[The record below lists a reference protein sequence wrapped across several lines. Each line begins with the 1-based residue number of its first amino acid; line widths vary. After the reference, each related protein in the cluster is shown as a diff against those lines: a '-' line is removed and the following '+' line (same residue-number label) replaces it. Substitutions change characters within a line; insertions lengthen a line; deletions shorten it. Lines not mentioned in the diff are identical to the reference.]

1 MISIEGHLF
10 DLQNREDVML
20 LWIREDT
27 GRVHLIYDR
36 FQPSIYVHGDAAVI
50 ERLTRRLQVLGVL
63 ACSPGRTE
71 RIHFYT
77 GRVVPVVCYTFAKP
91 SFLRTIH
98 RKLYAF
104 FERVEIYH
112 SDIDLPALYLFHRRW
127 IPMARLRLKCEWNE
141 QEHRFDLVDGSM
153 LDDAAAMDYP
163 AVSLRVAYLS
173 LAACHRF
180 GLRGNA
186 LLLESQTEQIEVPA
200 DDPVRMIHR
209 CNDFFERNDPD
220 VILSEY
226 GDRTIFPAL
235 FRYAK
240 ELKIPLHADRIT
252 DLSVNRR
259 IITEGR
265 SYLTYG
271 SMIFRAP
278 SYPLYGRWHIDRHNS
293 FVHRE
298 SGLEGVIQLSRLSC
312 IPVQTMARSSTG
324 TAMTMIQTAVALKQ
338 NYLVPWQKSHSE
350 EPRSALDLLT
360 SDKGGLVY
368 EPDIRETNV
377 RENVIQIDF
386 SQMYPTIM
394 VRHNLSPETV
404 LCSCCAPSYA
414 DCDRV
419 PEVHFPVCR
428 RRRGIV
434 PLSLAPILELRRY
447 LKHQKK
453 HAPTQEERFRAHQRQ
468 DALKWLLVT
477 CFGYLGYRNA
487 KFGRLESHEA
497 VTAFGRQKLLRAIRI
512 CEERGYSVLHAITDC
527 LFLQKKPAIDHRFS
541 QARNLST
548 DPSRHGSSDYR
559 EDHLQACP
567 EVHSAAGSVVEGQE
581 LQELCD
587 AITAATSVEMSL
599 EGVYSWIVFL
609 SSRQDE
615 RLPVAN
621 RYFGRFTDGTMK
633 VRGIQLRRRD
643 TPHFIRMVQQ
653 QMLDVMS
660 TAESVADLRALHPV
674 MDEIY
679 KGWRDR
685 LYNRE
690 IPWRDLLLRRTVSRP
705 PDEYTVYGA
714 SYLSLEQLA
723 GLGIEL
729 QPGEKV
735 RYLIL
740 SKKAVDRRHR
750 YLTEEKA
757 ELAEQEGRTPVYDIY
772 AYGKLLLDTFQEL
785 WEHFAPVG
793 YFEELRDG
801 QLRLFLHRRRD

>member
-1 MISIEGHLF
+1 MITIEGHLF

-20 LWIREDT
+20 LWMRDDT
-27 GRVHLIYDR
+27 GRTHLICDR

-50 ERLTRRLQVLGVL
+50 DRLTRRLQVLGVL
-63 ACSPGRTE
+63 ACSPERTE

-77 GRVVPVVCYTFAKP
+77 GHVMPVVCYTFAKP
-91 SFLRTIH
+91 SFLRTVH

-104 FERVEIYH
+104 FERIEIYH
-112 SDIDLPALYLFHRRW
+112 SDVELPTLYLLHRGW
-127 IPMARLRLKCEWNE
+127 IPMARLRLECEWNE
-141 QEHRFDLVDGSM
+141 QEQRLDLLAGNM
-153 LDDAAAMDYP
+153 LEDAAAIEYP
-163 AVSLRVAYLS
+163 VVPLRTAYLS
-173 LAACHRF
+173 LAASHRF

-186 LLLESQTEQIEVPA
+186 LLLESGAEQIEVPT
-200 DDPVRMIHR
+200 DNPVRMIHR
-209 CNDFFERNDPD
+209 FNDFFYRNDPD

-235 FRYAK
+235 FKHAK
-240 ELKIPLHADRIT
+240 EQKIPLQADRIT
-252 DLSVNRR
+252 AGGMALSRK

-265 SYLTYG
+265 SYCTYG

-278 SYPLYGRWHIDRHNS
+278 SYPLQGRWHIDRHNS

-312 IPVQTMARSSTG
+312 IPVQRMARSSTG
-324 TAMTMIQTAVALKQ
+324 AAMTMIQTAVALKQ

-350 EPRSALDLLT
+350 EPRSALELLA

-394 VRHNLSPETV
+394 VQHNLSPETV

-419 PEVHFPVCR
+419 PEAHFPVCR
-428 RRRGIV
+428 RRKGIV

-453 HAPTQEERFRAHQRQ
+453 HAPTAEERERAHQRQ

-487 KFGRLESHEA
+487 RFGRLESHEA
-497 VTAFGRQKLLRAIRI
+497 VTAFGRQKLLRAKRI
-512 CEERGYSVLHAITDC
+512 SEQRGYRVLHAITDC
-527 LFLQKKPAIDHRFS
+527 LFLQKESPFD
-541 QARNLST
+541 
-548 DPSRHGSSDYR
+548 DPTAHPVAGPTGHGQQLR
-559 EDHLQACP
+559 
-567 EVHSAAGSVVEGQE
+567 
-581 LQELCD
+581 ELCD
-587 AITAATSVEMSL
+587 AITAATSVEMAL
-599 EGVYSWIVFL
+599 EGEYSWIVFL

-633 VRGIQLRRRD
+633 VRGIQVRRRD
-643 TPHFIRMVQQ
+643 TPDFLRHVQQ
-653 QMLDVMS
+653 QMLDVMA
-660 TAESVADLRALHPV
+660 TAETIADLRALHPT
-674 MDEIY
+674 MDELYRIW
-679 KGWRDR
+679 KER
-685 LYNRE
+685 LYNSE
-690 IPWRDLLLRRTVSRP
+690 IPWRDLLLRRTVNRSV
-705 PDEYTVYGA
+705 DEYTVDGV
-714 SYLSLEQLA
+714 SSLSLEQLA
-723 GLGIEL
+723 GMGIEL

-740 SKKAVDRRHR
+740 SKKSRDRRRR

-757 ELAEQEGRTPVYDIY
+757 ALLEQDGRRPGYDCH
-772 AYGKLLLDTFQEL
+772 AYGESLREAFREL
-785 WEHFAPVG
+785 WEHFAPAG
-793 YFEELRDG
+793 YFDELKDG
-801 QLRLFLHRRRD
+801 QQRLFLRKRRD